1 MILSKIKFILQTQC
15 TGQLNCYYLYKPNSA
30 KLKIVKIIY
39 FSHLVNLVAGCSGK
53 DMHNSPLV
61 FHLGKKEGHV
71 VTVLKPLLPQC

>member
-15 TGQLNCYYLYKPNSA
+15 IGQLNIYKPNAA

-39 FSHLVNLVAGCSGK
+39 FSHLVNLVAGCNGK

-61 FHLGKKEGHV
+61 FHLGKK
-71 VTVLKPLLPQC
+71 